1 MLQAL
6 ALALTLTPDAS
17 AQDMV
22 DIGVLRNED
31 IAVVQNLLYP
41 KQERTEVGVHLGL
54 MPFDAYLWTPNA
66 QLSFNKHMQEN
77 LSFSLV
83 AGGGYGLKTAAY
95 QEMES
100 PSFGA
105 APYAYRYLASLLA
118 GMEWNPIYAKLNLD
132 GAHVVH
138 FDVYLAGRAGVTLS
152 ESVIPLKQGGMS
164 ASPTLSPALGAR
176 LWLNEDATLRVELR
190 DDVLLQNRSVTDTW
204 HVQQNMNVTAGMTF
218 FSARGSR

>member
-1 MLQAL
+1 MLHSL
-6 ALALTLTPDAS
+6 ALALTFTPGAS

-41 KQERTEVGVHLGL
+41 KQQRTEVGIHLGL

-66 QLSFNKHMQEN
+66 QLTFNSHMQEN
-77 LSFSLV
+77 MSLSLV
-83 AGGGYGLKTAAY
+83 AGGGYGLKTATY
-95 QEMES
+95 KEMES
-100 PSFGA
+100 PTFGA
-105 APYAYRYLASLLA
+105 APYAYRYLGSVLG
-118 GMEWNPIYAKLNLD
+118 GMEWNPVYAKLNLD

-152 ESVIPLKQGGMS
+152 DSVIPLKQGGLEV
-164 ASPTLSPALGAR
+164 SPTLSPALGSR
-176 LWLNEDATLRVELR
+176 LWVNEDTTFRVELR
-190 DDVLLQNRSVTDTW
+190 DDVVVQHRSVTDTW
-204 HVQQNMNVTAGMTF
+204 HIQQNMNVTAGMTF